1 MTTQAQ
7 FPGAGYS
14 RPNVEAADSL
24 THTVYGESG
33 ELFGEFDFSDIE
45 APRQLISD
53 LVTAFRSGTGS
64 TGRWR
69 SKSSVKEAAS
79 FVRRFAV
86 DLASDNPELESLSAL
101 SAEIWW
107 AWRTKIKA
115 RTRWP
120 GQINMARC
128 LLYEFQ
134 GLNPTTRKA
143 LSRREKK
150 PKNRLFEAYS
160 VKEYRRIYA
169 AAWATVRSARWRI
182 RANLADLDAYRQGQE
197 PPDASTLPI
206 KKEPWSRGRLLSYI
220 AEHGRFP
227 GGHMPHNRI
236 DQFRELLR
244 IENAGSAAQALY
256 ASTAEVFA
264 GIVLLVCE
272 RGFNLTVLN
281 ELTATPHEADA
292 EPGNTTVHALDKPRR
307 GPDAR
312 FFSSSFSGK
321 AGRIWRA
328 VAEITQ
334 PSRDFLESKGE
345 PTDILL
351 LGRVLEGSSGGK
363 MFKSDWSQCRGTA
376 ETWQKMSGL
385 TDDNG
390 APLTI
395 DFRRLRLTEQVVNR
409 RSNQNSDRVSEAIY
423 RRPDEQ
429 TKKIARGVILQGQ
442 MDALA
447 DAKAV
452 VAVRAVGQNEISQA
466 QLDPKPLAKKLNV
479 SVARVKQLLNGEMDT
494 VVTAC
499 ADITK
504 SPFGE
509 NGEVCPASFL
519 RCLECK
525 NAVATPRHLPRLVL
539 LHEAISAL
547 ASAVSEAVWI
557 ADYKAIHEQLSS
569 LLTNYSTP
577 AERSEAR
584 SHATEADRE
593 AIRQL
598 LDRRYDT

>member
-1 MTTQAQ
+1 MTTQAL

-14 RPNVEAADSL
+14 RPNVAAADPL
-24 THTVYGESG
+24 AHTVYGESG

-45 APRQLISD
+45 APRQLASD
-53 LVTAFRSGTGS
+53 LVTAFRNGTGS

-69 SKSSVKEAAS
+69 SKSSVRKVGS
-79 FVRRFAV
+79 LLRRFAV
-86 DLASDNPELESLSAL
+86 DLASDNPELQSLSDL
-101 SAEIWW
+101 SAEMWW
-107 AWRTKIKA
+107 AWRTKIKDRA
-115 RTRWP
+115 RWP
-120 GQINMARC
+120 GQINMVRC

-134 GLNPTTRKA
+134 GLRPTTRKA
-143 LSRREKK
+143 LAKREKK

-169 AAWATVRSARWRI
+169 AAWGTVRSARRRI
-182 RANLADLDAYRQGQE
+182 RANLADLDAYRQGRE
-197 PPDASTLPI
+197 PQDAPTLPI
-206 KKEPWSRGRLLSYI
+206 KKEPWSRGRLLSHI

-227 GGHMPHNRI
+227 GGHVPHYRI

-244 IENAGSAAQALY
+244 IEHAGSAAQAIY

-281 ELTATPHEADA
+281 ELTATPHEADMK
-292 EPGNTTVHALDKPRR
+292 PGNATVHALDKPRR

-312 FFSSSFSGK
+312 FFESSFSGK

-328 VAEITQ
+328 VADITQ
-334 PSRDFLESKGE
+334 PSRDFLASKGE

-363 MFKSDWSQCRGTA
+363 MFKSDWIQCRGMA
-376 ETWQKMSGL
+376 ATWQHMSGL

-390 APLTI
+390 APLTV

-409 RSNQNSDRVSEAIY
+409 RSSQNSDRVSETIY
-423 RRPDEQ
+423 RRPDQQ
-429 TKKIARGVILQGQ
+429 TKEIARGVILQGQ

-452 VAVRAVGQNEISQA
+452 IAVRAINQEEISQA
-466 QLDPKPLAKKLNV
+466 QIEPKQLAEKLNV
-479 SVARVKQLLNGEMDT
+479 SVARVKQLMNGEMDT

-499 ADITK
+499 ADITQ
-504 SPFGE
+504 SPFGQ
-509 NGEVCPASFL
+509 NGEICPASFL
-519 RCLECK
+519 RCLGCK

-547 ASAVSEAVWI
+547 ASAISEAVWI
-557 ADYKAIHEQLSS
+557 TDYRTIHEQLSS
-569 LLTNYSTP
+569 LLSNYSTP

-584 SHATEADRE
+584 GHATEADRE